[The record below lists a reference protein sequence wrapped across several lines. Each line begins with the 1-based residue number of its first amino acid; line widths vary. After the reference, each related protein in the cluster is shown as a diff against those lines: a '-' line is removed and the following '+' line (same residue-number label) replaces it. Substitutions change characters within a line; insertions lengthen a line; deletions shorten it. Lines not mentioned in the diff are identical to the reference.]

1 MKNIIVVLKQTT
13 YYILYHCIEEYR
25 INNKY
30 YILQLPYIFI
40 ILCQLIGE
48 YSWYIASIVIIK
60 VPNYCNPIYDK
71 NLSDR
76 NVRLSGAGKLRL
88 QKVTVHKILQN
99 SHSCLPS
106 SALY

>member
-1 MKNIIVVLKQTT
+1 MDIRLLQ
-13 YYILYHCIEEYR
+13 R

-60 VPNYCNPIYDK
+60 VPNYCNPIYFWQTLYDK

-88 QKVTVHKILQN
+88 QKVTVLKILQN